1 MDSADSVRYSC
12 SMTSKKEPMKTSLEH
27 LPHGKQRELERIVEV
42 LHEEFEDAIKDGTAD
57 FKKRGRILKIILFGS
72 YARGTWVDE
81 PHTKKGYKSDYDLL
95 IVVNN
100 RKLTDFAA
108 YWHKAEDRLL
118 RLQGVETP
126 VNFIVHSRREVNER
140 LREGR
145 YFFVDI
151 RKDGIVLYQL
161 DDEPLATPKQL
172 SPSDEYETATRH
184 FARLQRARNAL
195 RLGST
200 AAADSTMSND
210 AAFLLHQ
217 AIEHSYAALLL
228 TLTSYSPP
236 SHNLKHLRQLAED
249 RDQRLVPVWPR
260 DKQRYIAWFNV
271 INEAY
276 VKARYSD
283 QYEISGEA
291 LEWLADR
298 VGHLIA
304 QVEISCRE
312 HLENLRTRV
321 ECGSD

>member
-1 MDSADSVRYSC
+1 
-12 SMTSKKEPMKTSLEH
+12 MKTSLDH
-27 LPHGKQRELERIVEV
+27 LPQRKQRELARIVEV
-42 LHEEFEDAIKDGTAD
+42 LHEEFEDALKEATAD

-108 YWHKAEDRLL
+108 YWHKAQDRLL

-126 VNFIVHSRREVNER
+126 VNFVVHSRREVNTA
-140 LREGR
+140 LRGGL

-151 RKDGIVLYQL
+151 RKEGVILYEL
-161 DDEPLATPKQL
+161 DDEPLAAPRPL
-172 SPSDEYETATRH
+172 SPTDEYETAKRH
-184 FARLQRARNAL
+184 FVRLQRANNSLKLAKM
-195 RLGST
+195 
-200 AAADSTMSND
+200 AAAERAMLND

-217 AIEHSYAALLL
+217 AMEHSYATLLL
-228 TLTSYSPP
+228 TLTNYSPP

-249 RDQRLVPVWPR
+249 RDERLVAVWPR
-260 DKQRYIAWFNV
+260 DRQRYSAWFNI

-283 QYEISGEA
+283 HYEISQEA
-291 LEWLADR
+291 LDWLAEKVSD
-298 VGHLIA
+298 LIA
-304 QVEISCRE
+304 QVEIICKQHVE
-312 HLENLRTRV
+312 QLRMQAER
-321 ECGSD
+321 GQN

>member
-1 MDSADSVRYSC
+1 M
-12 SMTSKKEPMKTSLEH
+12 MTPENAPEPMKTSLDH
-27 LPHGKQRELERIVEV
+27 LPQRKQRELARIVEV
-42 LHEEFEDAIKDGTAD
+42 LHEEFEDALKEATAD

-108 YWHKAEDRLL
+108 YWHKAQDRLL

-126 VNFIVHSRREVNER
+126 VNFVVHSRREVNTA
-140 LREGR
+140 LRGGL

-151 RKDGIVLYQL
+151 RKEGVILYEL
-161 DDEPLATPKQL
+161 DDEPLAAPRPL
-172 SPSDEYETATRH
+172 SPTDEYETAKRH
-184 FARLQRARNAL
+184 FVRLQRANNSLKLAKM
-195 RLGST
+195 
-200 AAADSTMSND
+200 AAAERAMLND

-217 AIEHSYAALLL
+217 AMEHSYATLLL
-228 TLTSYSPP
+228 TLTNYSPP

-249 RDQRLVPVWPR
+249 RDERLVAVWPR
-260 DKQRYIAWFNV
+260 DRQRYSAWFNI

-283 QYEISGEA
+283 HYEISQEA
-291 LEWLADR
+291 LDWLAEKVSD
-298 VGHLIA
+298 LIA
-304 QVEISCRE
+304 QVEIICKQHVE
-312 HLENLRTRV
+312 QLRMQAERGQT
-321 ECGSD
+321 

>member
-1 MDSADSVRYSC
+1 
-12 SMTSKKEPMKTSLEH
+12 MKTSLDH
-27 LPHGKQRELERIVEV
+27 LPQRKQRELARIVEV
-42 LHEEFEDAIKDGTAD
+42 LHEEFEDALKEATAD

-108 YWHKAEDRLL
+108 YWHKAQDRLL

-126 VNFIVHSRREVNER
+126 VNFVVHSRREVNTA
-140 LREGR
+140 LRGGL

-151 RKDGIVLYQL
+151 RKEGVILYEL
-161 DDEPLATPKQL
+161 DDEPLAAPRPL
-172 SPSDEYETATRH
+172 SPTDEYETAKRH
-184 FARLQRARNAL
+184 FVRLQRANNSLKLAKM
-195 RLGST
+195 
-200 AAADSTMSND
+200 AAAERAMLND

-217 AIEHSYAALLL
+217 AMEHSYATLLL
-228 TLTSYSPP
+228 TLTNYSPP

-249 RDQRLVPVWPR
+249 RDERLVAVWPR
-260 DKQRYIAWFNV
+260 DRQRYSAWFNI

-283 QYEISGEA
+283 HYEISQEA
-291 LEWLADR
+291 LDWLAEKVSD
-298 VGHLIA
+298 LIA
-304 QVEISCRE
+304 QVEIICKQHVE
-312 HLENLRTRV
+312 QLRMQAERGQT
-321 ECGSD
+321 

>member
-1 MDSADSVRYSC
+1 
-12 SMTSKKEPMKTSLEH
+12 MTSKKEPMKTSLDH
-27 LPHGKQRELERIVEV
+27 LPQGKQRELERVVEV
-42 LHEEFEDAIKDGTAD
+42 LHEEFEDALKEGAAD

-126 VNFIVHSRREVNER
+126 VNFIVHSRRDVNER
-140 LREGR
+140 LREGQ

-151 RKDGIVLYQL
+151 RKDGIVLYEL
-161 DDEPLATPKQL
+161 DDEPLAMPRPLSAGEAYELSRKYFADRSPDQQL
-172 SPSDEYETATRH
+172 LLETATFQVDRSRQDVEWRKH
-184 FARLQRARNAL
+184 
-195 RLGST
+195 
-200 AAADSTMSND
+200 
-210 AAFLLHQ
+210 AAFTLHQ
-217 AIEHSYAALLL
+217 AIERSYSVFLL
-228 TLTSYSPP
+228 TVTNYSPP

-249 RDQRLVPVWPR
+249 RDQRLVSVWPR

-283 QYEISGEA
+283 HYEISGEA
-291 LEWLADR
+291 LEWLAER
-298 VGHLIA
+298 VVHLIG